1 MITMLA
7 ELPANEGL
15 QNVFTPF
22 PFGMHLGFCIIAT
35 LLYAAQYYRKGSPHY
50 LLLMFAADITFLT
63 QTELCGRD
71 GFITALGAAEAVLL
85 TASIVTY
92 IFYSKKLRAERAA
105 DEAEENEQE
114 ERRKEAEA
122 AQAKLDRD
130 YVENAFEDN
139 E

>member
-22 PFGMHLGFCIIAT
+22 PMKMHLIFCVIAT
-35 LLYAAQYYRKGSPHY
+35 VLYLVQYYRKGSPHY

-71 GFITALGAAEAVLL
+71 GFITALGTAEVVLL
-85 TASIVTY
+85 TASIVSY
-92 IFYSKKLRAERAA
+92 IFYSRKLRAERAA
-105 DEAEENEQE
+105 TDAEENEQE
-114 ERRKEAEA
+114 ERRKKAEA
-122 AQAKLDRD
+122 AQEKLDRD